1 MNMNLII
8 GKIAIWIGIVV
19 QIFYSVVI
27 VSITTFILFINAKGA
42 SPEIAVL
49 IALVI
54 ILILTL
60 PPILTAINL
69 ENKMEVKGTLFIV
82 YAIVA
87 FCMFNYLSSILWVA
101 CGIFLFGLNIQKMG
115 QQVRMRMKKLILKV
129 QRINLNLKIKLL
141 KNKVNI

>member
-19 QIFYSVVI
+19 QICYNVVI
-27 VSITTFILFINAKGA
+27 VSMTTFINFINVEGA

-87 FCMFNYLSSILWVA
+87 FF
-101 CGIFLFGLNIQKMG
+101 
-115 QQVRMRMKKLILKV
+115 
-129 QRINLNLKIKLL
+129 
-141 KNKVNI
+141 

>member
-19 QIFYSVVI
+19 QICYNVVI
-27 VSITTFILFINAKGA
+27 VSMTTFIIFINVEGA

-69 ENKMEVKGTLFIV
+69 ENKMVVKGTLFIV
-82 YAIVA
+82 YAIVT
-87 FCMFNYLSSILWVA
+87 FCMFNYLSSMLWVV
-101 CGIFLFGLNIQKMG
+101 CGIFLIWNKYSKGESTDDDEN
-115 QQVRMRMKKLILKV
+115 KKVDIESTENQFESKD
-129 QRINLNLKIKLL
+129 KITKE
-141 KNKVNI
+141 

>member
-1 MNMNLII
+1 MNLII

-87 FCMFNYLSSILWVA
+87 FCMFNYLSSILWVV
-101 CGIFLFGLNIQKMG
+101 CGIFLIWTKYSKGESTDDDENE
-115 QQVRMRMKKLILKV
+115 KV
-129 QRINLNLKIKLL
+129 DIESTENQFDSKDKITKE
-141 KNKVNI
+141 